1 MNPIIFALILSGI
14 VLILTIYKGRTSL
27 KAHKKFKQLVDEINE
42 LDTDIKGL
50 LKLMVYQSVTPLF
63 LLKNVYFG
71 LFTSKKNK
79 TKINDKIHQE
89 LDKKDRALLVHYTYE
104 AIKNYLTFAPHW
116 LVIASLF
123 IAVIGFFAILF
134 YSFDK
139 LKQGF
144 LTPIELNLF
153 RLDTQEH
160 KQHIHG

>member
-1 MNPIIFALILSGI
+1 MNPIIFALILGG
-14 VLILTIYKGRTSL
+14 VTLILTMYKSKTSI
-27 KAHKKFKQLVDEINE
+27 KAHTKFKQLVDEINE

-50 LKLMVYQSVTPLF
+50 LKFTVYQSITPLF
-63 LLKNVYFG
+63 LLKGAFVA

-79 TKINDKIHQE
+79 TKITNRIHQE
-89 LDKKDRALLVHYTYE
+89 LNKEERILLMRYTFE
-104 AIKNYLTFAPHW
+104 AIKNYLTYAPHW
-116 LVIASLF
+116 IVVSSLF
-123 IAVIGFFAILF
+123 VAVIGFFAVLF

-153 RLDTQEH
+153 RLDMQEH

>member
-1 MNPIIFALILSGI
+1 MNPIIFALILGSA
-14 VLILTIYKGRTSL
+14 VLILTMYKSKTSI
-27 KAHKKFKQLVDEINE
+27 KAHTKFKQLVDEINE

-50 LKLMVYQSVTPLF
+50 LKFTVYQSVTPLF
-63 LLKNVYFG
+63 LLKGAFFA
-71 LFTSKKNK
+71 LFTSKKSK
-79 TKINDKIHQE
+79 TRITNKIHQE
-89 LDKKDRALLVHYTYE
+89 LNKEERALLMRYTFE
-104 AIKNYLTFAPHW
+104 AIKNYLTYAPHW

-123 IAVIGFFAILF
+123 VAVIGFFAVLF